1 MRRDV
6 TVDVIGRW
14 PGVLRAL
21 GVDEA
26 FLRNKHGP
34 CPLCGGKDR
43 YRFDDKDGK
52 GTWFCSHCGAGSGF
66 DLLMRLK
73 GIEFKK
79 AAGMVREV
87 VGGIEASQAKK
98 PKDVEDTLRL
108 CRSIW
113 DEAKVI
119 VRGDPVDCYLRNRGV
134 GLDEYPSALRY
145 HSRLCYERNAH
156 YPAMLAL
163 VRAGGKVVGVH
174 RTYLQDGKKAP
185 VDAPRKLLGTE
196 GLIPLARHEG
206 TLGVAEGIE
215 TALAAAKRFAIP
227 CWSTINAGGM
237 ERMRIPDGVRRLHVF
252 ADHDASFTGQRAA
265 YALAYRAHEQK
276 VEVHV
281 HLPSQIGDWADV
293 RTDAEVVCAGV

>member
-6 TVDVIGRW
+6 TAEVVGRW

-66 DLLMRLK
+66 DLVMRMK
-73 GIEFKK
+73 GVEFKE

-87 VGGIEASQAKK
+87 IGGIEAAAPKKAK
-98 PKDVEDTLRL
+98 DTEDTMRL
-108 CRSIW
+108 CRWMW
-113 DEAKVI
+113 DEANPV
-119 VRGDPVDCYLRNRGV
+119 VPGDPVDRYLRGRGV
-134 GLDEYPSALRY
+134 GMDQYPLALRY
-145 HSRLCYERNAH
+145 HPSLRYEPDVR

-163 VRAGGKVVGVH
+163 VRVGKKVVGVH
-174 RTYLQDGKKAP
+174 RTYLQHGKKAP
-185 VDAPRKLLGTE
+185 VDSPRKLLGSL
-196 GLIPLARHEG
+196 GAIPLAAHDG
-206 TLGVAEGIE
+206 VLGVAEGIE
-215 TALAAAKRFAIP
+215 TALAAANRFDVP
-227 CWSTINAGGM
+227 CWSTITAGGM
-237 ERMRIPDGVRRLHVF
+237 EKLQIPDGVRCLHVF
-252 ADHDASFTGQRAA
+252 ADNDASFTGQRAA
-265 YALAYRAHEQK
+265 YALAYRAYQQK

-281 HLPSQIGDWADV
+281 HIPSEIGDWADV
-293 RTDAEVVCAGV
+293 RSDAEVVCAGV